1 MRTKRRRGALLA
13 ALLGCATTTH
23 AVTSRPGTAVSLPEG
38 APGVGFDDLR
48 YSAALHRVLAPSGR
62 SGRLNL
68 VEPDTLRVTSIAGFS
83 ARSTYEGGHDDGPT
97 SVEEAA
103 SKLWVTD
110 RTSRTLVSVD
120 PQSRSLGKS
129 TPLGHEPDYVRFVA
143 ATGELWITE
152 PDADRI
158 ELMKLGADGS
168 LSAAGTIAVKN
179 GPESLVI
186 DERRGRAYTHRW
198 QRSTVAIDVKT
209 RAVVAEWPNGCSASR
224 GIALDTARGF
234 LFAACRE
241 GAVSVLDVAHD
252 GRILS
257 TLRQG
262 SGFDVIGYSEK
273 LGHLYLAG
281 GECGCWLILGV
292 KSSGK
297 LTLLE
302 RGTAPAA
309 THCATA
315 DDAGHFWVCDPKAG
329 RLLRFDDTHPGSSG

>member
-1 MRTKRRRGALLA
+1 MRTKRRWGALFV

-23 AVTSRPGTAVSLPEG
+23 ALTSRSGTAVSLPEG

-48 YSAALHRVLAPSGR
+48 YSPTLHRVLAPSGR

-68 VEPDTLRVTSIAGFS
+68 VDPDALRVTSIAGFS
-83 ARSTYEGGHDDGPT
+83 TRASYAGGHDDGPT

-110 RTSRTLVSVD
+110 RTSRALVSVD
-120 PQSRSLGKS
+120 PQRRTLGKS
-129 TPLGHEPDYVRFVA
+129 TPLAHEPDYVRYVA

-158 ELMKLGADGS
+158 ELMKLDADGTP
-168 LSAAGTIAVKN
+168 SAAGSIDVKN
-179 GPESLVI
+179 GPESLVV
-186 DERRGRAYTHRW
+186 DERRSRAYTHRW
-198 QRSTVAIDVKT
+198 ERSTLAIDVKT
-209 RAVVAEWPNGCSASR
+209 RAIVAEWPNGCRASR
-224 GIALDTARGF
+224 GIALDSKRGF

-241 GAVSVLDVAHD
+241 GTVSVLDLAHD

-262 SGFDVIGYSEK
+262 AGFDVIGYSEK

-281 GECGCWLILGV
+281 CECGCWVILGV
-292 KSSGK
+292 KSGGK
-297 LTLLE
+297 LVQLE
-302 RGTAPAA
+302 RGSAPSA

-329 RLLRFDDTHPGSSG
+329 RLLRFDDTHPGSDG

>member
-1 MRTKRRRGALLA
+1 VWTKRQWVLPLA
-13 ALLGCATTTH
+13 AILGCATTTH
-23 AVTSRPGTAVSLPEG
+23 ALTSRTGTAVGLPDG

-68 VEPDTLRVTSIAGFS
+68 VDPDALRVTSIAGFS
-83 ARSTYEGGHDDGPT
+83 TRTTYDGGHGEGPT

-110 RTSRTLVSVD
+110 RTSRSLVSVD
-120 PQSRSLGKS
+120 PQTRTLGKS
-129 TPLGHEPDYVRFVA
+129 TPLAHGPDYVRFVA
-143 ATGELWITE
+143 ATSELWVTE

-158 ELMKLGADGS
+158 EILKLGGDGN
-168 LSAAGTIAVKN
+168 LSAAGAIDVKN

-198 QRSTVAIDVKT
+198 QRSTLAIDVKT
-209 RAVVAEWPNGCSASR
+209 RSVVAEWPNGCSASR
-224 GIALDTARGF
+224 GIALDSTRGF

-241 GAVSVLDVAHD
+241 GAVSVLDIDHG

-281 GECGCWLILGV
+281 GECGCWVILGV
-292 KSSGK
+292 KSGGK
-297 LTLLE
+297 LALLE

-329 RLLRFDDTHPGSSG
+329 RLLRFDDTHPGSTG